1 MLTKVFAGFIVV
13 FWVVMMATLVR
24 MEFFPQPLSLDRYPT
39 QRVLKKVFANP
50 EPAQLYVSYHGAP
63 VGVCTIEIHP
73 KFNGDPAEGQQP
85 GRQPD
90 AYEVVS
96 KLHMTLS
103 VFGMP
108 SRLSLKGQSTFTPQ
122 LDLASFRM
130 KTTINGGCVIIAG
143 DDVTKKVKVVFDLGD
158 IHDERVFDFSQI
170 QRAGFASA
178 FGLPGLANL
187 SFAGDGGSPN
197 SVAAKSGSGESPPR
211 PSTVTYF
218 DRLEIAGSKLRV
230 FLIYSKINDQLWTK
244 IWVSETD
251 GEVLKV
257 STSLGLEMANNVFR

>member
-1 MLTKVFAGFIVV
+1 MLNKAFAGFVVV
-13 FWVVMMATLVR
+13 FWAVMMATLVR
-24 MEFFPQPLSLDRYPT
+24 VEFFPQPLSLDRYPT
-39 QRVLKKVFANP
+39 QRVLKKIFANP
-50 EPAQLYVSYHGAP
+50 EPAQLNITYRGAP
-63 VGVCTIEIHP
+63 VGVCAIEIHP
-73 KFNGDPAEGQQP
+73 KFSGELAEGP
-85 GRQPD
+85 LPERQPD
-90 AYEVVS
+90 AYEVIS
-96 KLHMTLS
+96 KLHMKLS

-108 SRLSLKGQSTFTPQ
+108 SRLWLRGQSIFTPQ

-130 KTTINGGCVIIAG
+130 KTAINGGCVLITG

-178 FGLPGLANL
+178 FGLPGLASL

-197 SVAAKSGSGESPPR
+197 SVLARSGSGESQPR
-211 PSTVTYF
+211 STTVTYF
-218 DRLEIAGSKLRV
+218 DRLDVAGSKLRV

-257 STSLGLEMANNVFR
+257 STSLGLEMTSNVLR

>member
-1 MLTKVFAGFIVV
+1 MVNKVFAGFVVV
-13 FWVVMMATLVR
+13 FWVAMMAALVR
-24 MEFFPQPLSLDRYPT
+24 VEFFPQPLSLDRYPT
-39 QRVLKKVFANP
+39 QRVLKKIFANP
-50 EPAQLYVSYHGAP
+50 EPAQLNVSYRGAP

-73 KFNGDPAEGQQP
+73 RFNAEPAEGALP

-90 AYEVVS
+90 AYEVIT
-96 KLHMTLS
+96 KLHMKLS

-130 KTTINGGCVIIAG
+130 RTTINGGCVVITG

-158 IHDERVFDFSQI
+158 VHDERVVDFSRL

-178 FGLPGLANL
+178 FGVPGLANL

-197 SVAAKSGSGESPPR
+197 SVAAKSGSGDSQPR
-211 PSTVTYF
+211 PTTVTYF
-218 DRLEIAGSKLRV
+218 DRLEVAGSKLRV
-230 FLIYSKINDQLWTK
+230 FLIYSKINDQMWTK

-257 STSLGLEMANNVFR
+257 STSLGLEMASNVLR